1 MSASYVH
8 IFGLASL
15 NFDSSVVVSVMIP
28 VLVSAA
34 ESAVEWLL
42 SGLSSIS
49 ISISDTEQKYYL
61 LNHTVFSSLVDANGQ
76 YYANRGNQSNTFNI
90 AFDSI
95 WSNS

>member
-8 IFGLASL
+8 IFGLTSL

-28 VLVSAA
+28 VFVSGA

-49 ISISDTEQKYYL
+49 VSISDTEQKYYL
-61 LNHTVFSSLVDANGQ
+61 LNHTVLSSLVDAKGLGKK
-76 YYANRGNQSNTFNI
+76 Y
-90 AFDSI
+90 
-95 WSNS
+95 